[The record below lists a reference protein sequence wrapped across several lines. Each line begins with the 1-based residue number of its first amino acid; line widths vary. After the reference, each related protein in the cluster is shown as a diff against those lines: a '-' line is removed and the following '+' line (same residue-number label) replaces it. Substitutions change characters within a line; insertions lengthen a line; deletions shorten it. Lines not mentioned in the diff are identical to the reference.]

1 MKAET
6 KISIVTYA
14 AVLVLFFMLI
24 LLSFLSDGSN
34 RNMKLGQRLNFV
46 THSHEDRRSNYPTN

>member
-24 LLSFLSDGSN
+24 LYHFYRIGAIA
-34 RNMKLGQRLNFV
+34 
-46 THSHEDRRSNYPTN
+46 T